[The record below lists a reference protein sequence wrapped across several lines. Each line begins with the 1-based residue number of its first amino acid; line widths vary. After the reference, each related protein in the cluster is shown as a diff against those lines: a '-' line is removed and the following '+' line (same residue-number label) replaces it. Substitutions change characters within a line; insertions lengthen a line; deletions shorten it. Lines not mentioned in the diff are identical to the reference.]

1 MKKFSDLSR
10 EVDEDLERK
19 IQELYD
25 TYGEIDEALIKK
37 LNLQA
42 LIRRAKKT
50 GIRMKRMMKNPAF
63 KQKIARS
70 KKRMKSTAQLL
81 VKAQKQAR
89 DQVRKKFYPKYDEM
103 GREGKAKINQMV
115 SLKHGPKIAKIA
127 KMAKRNLPKV
137 KVKAMQDV
145 KRARAIGANPDA

>member
-25 TYGEIDEALIKK
+25 TYGEIDEALIKR

-63 KQKIARS
+63 KQKIAR
-70 KKRMKSTAQLL
+70 RL
-81 VKAQKQAR
+81 
-89 DQVRKKFYPKYDEM
+89 
-103 GREGKAKINQMV
+103 
-115 SLKHGPKIAKIA
+115 
-127 KMAKRNLPKV
+127 LPKV
-137 KVKAMQDV
+137 KIQSRELV
-145 KRARAIGANPDA
+145 KRARELATEK